1 MFVKKVNTETG
12 GELVWSDEKRL
23 EAVAT
28 YIALGSMAET
38 SRVVGIPVQTL
49 WSWQQRKTW
58 WADMEKMLRAERNN
72 VTATKLGSIVENTLT
87 AITDRVANGDT
98 IYDMRSGEFHRIP
111 VSAAALNKIA
121 STLLDRRILLEKMQ
135 VVKQEDEVD
144 STQKLEKQLSKLAGA
159 FSDFVLSRQKEE
171 KVIEAEPIVQS

>member
-1 MFVKKVNTETG
+1 LFLKKPTADDLTTT
-12 GELVWSDEKRL
+12 WSDEKRL

-38 SRVVGIPVQTL
+38 SRVVSIPLATL
-49 WSWQQRKTW
+49 WSWKQRKSW
-58 WADMEKMLRAERNN
+58 WEDMEKQLRLERNN

-98 IYDMRSGEFHRIP
+98 VYDQRSGEFHRIP
-111 VSAAALNKIA
+111 VTAASLNKIA
-121 STLLDRRILLEKMQ
+121 STLLDRRILLDKMSIT
-135 VVKQEDEVD
+135 KQEDEVD

-159 FSDFVLSRQKEE
+159 FSDFVSSRQKEE
-171 KVIEAEPIVQS
+171 KVIESTPIPQP